1 MATWISVLVILK
13 RIRKLKCC
21 VQKYQMCNVCD
32 LAILPIEG
40 EVIDNLL
47 QLEGKQSPRA
57 RRFLKA
63 ELFRETS
70 QEFFRNVA
78 EQKF

>member
-1 MATWISVLVILK
+1 
-13 RIRKLKCC
+13 
-21 VQKYQMCNVCD
+21 MCNVCD
-32 LAILPIEG
+32 LAILPIQC

>member
-1 MATWISVLVILK
+1 
-13 RIRKLKCC
+13 
-21 VQKYQMCNVCD
+21 MCNVCD
-32 LAILPIEG
+32 LAILPIEC

-63 ELFRETS
+63 S

-78 EQKF
+78 EQKFWKYT